1 MERAPLPVLLC
12 CRCGEPE
19 GGQGFVQLAVRGS
32 LAEVCHR
39 CFLLEELGQL
49 TSSLPPGDV
58 TRDLVEE
65 GLQTLYDV
73 ARARHAELLSTS
85 VEDGSE
91 GEGGRCR
98 EGRS

>member
-1 MERAPLPVLLC
+1 MARAPLPALLC
-12 CRCGEPE
+12 CRCGKP
-19 GGQGFVQLAVRGS
+19 GGGRGLVQLAVRGT
-32 LAEVCHR
+32 LAEVCHG
-39 CFLLEELGQL
+39 CFLLEELGLL
-49 TSSLPPGDV
+49 TSTLRPGDV
-58 TRDLVEE
+58 VRDLVEE